1 MAKKSLIWP
10 NLKSLLTIFQ
20 VERQDIMP
28 MWKPIVRYVANSVQ
42 HRVWTYTL
50 VLELLSGKEYV

>member
-1 MAKKSLIWP
+1 MAKKACVH
-10 NLKSLLTIFQ
+10 LKSLITIFQ

-28 MWKPIVRYVANSVQ
+28 MWKPIVRCVANSVQ
-42 HRVWTYTL
+42 HRVWTL